1 MNKLKKFLYLSFGII
16 FMILGS
22 IGVGIPVLPT
32 TPFLLLASYCFVKGS
47 DKFNE
52 WFISTKLYKKY
63 LESFIKERAM
73 TMKKKLTILLTADCM
88 LLISII
94 LIKSIHV
101 RIFLVLLI
109 IYKLYYFM
117 FKIRTIEEKVTD
129 EGEVGR

>member
-94 LIKSIHV
+94 LIKSIHI
-101 RIFLVLLI
+101 RIFLVVLI
-109 IYKLYYFM
+109 ICKLYYFM
-117 FKIRTIEEKVTD
+117 FKIKTIEVKNVD
-129 EGEVGR
+129 

>member
-22 IGVGIPVLPT
+22 IGVVIPVLPT